1 VLRISMRCKRRD
13 RFMLVTDAMPSV
25 GTDSKSFDLQGR
37 RITVSG
43 NLCLDEY
50 GRLAGS
56 NIDMA
61 SCVRNAVSM
70 LGLPLPEAV
79 RMASLYPAQFLG
91 LSEVGRIAPGYRA
104 NFVLADDQMRVL
116 DTWIDG
122 RSELEDSGAA

>member
-1 VLRISMRCKRRD
+1 
-13 RFMLVTDAMPSV
+13 
-25 GTDSKSFDLQGR
+25 
-37 RITVSG
+37 
-43 NLCLDEY
+43 
-50 GRLAGS
+50 
-56 NIDMA
+56 
-61 SCVRNAVSM
+61 M

-91 LSEVGRIAPGYRA
+91 LGEVGRIAPGYRA

>member
-1 VLRISMRCKRRD
+1 
-13 RFMLVTDAMPSV
+13 V

-43 NLCLDEY
+43 ALCVDEA
-50 GRLAGS
+50 GRLAGA

-79 RMASLYPAQFLG
+79 RMASLYPAEFLG
-91 LSEVGRIAPGYRA
+91 LSGEVGRIAAGYRA
-104 NFVLADDQMRVL
+104 NFVLADDQLQVL

-122 RSELEDSGAA
+122 QPAAGLET